1 MLSLLILIPLACLLL
16 ISFLPLK
23 GKRVAFAVVMA
34 LSFFQIY
41 AVFSPTIM
49 SNRLLPG
56 LASVFN
62 FTLAV
67 DSLSR
72 IMLLCIGIVIFIAL
86 LAAGPFVKEEDKRF
100 YFSGLM
106 ILELMGLN
114 GVVMVRDIFSMY
126 VFWEVAAAAS
136 FVLIA
141 LEKKR
146 DPLEGAFKYMI
157 FSSVATVFVLAAI
170 AIILLISGSTSFTA
184 IRVALLVTPHS
195 NLIILA
201 VGVFLAGLFMKAGVM
216 PFHGY
221 LPDAYASAPA
231 PVSILLA
238 GVVTKTLGV
247 YTAMRIVIDIFGFSA
262 SLKSILLCIGLISAI
277 FGALAAMGQ
286 KDLKR
291 LLAYSSISQ
300 VGYIFLGFGCGT
312 PLGIAAAIFHIFN
325 HTVFKSL
332 LFVNAAA
339 VEDRLGTLDMGRMS
353 GLASRM
359 PITGTTSVLASLSLS
374 GVPPLAGFWS
384 KLFIVLALWQSGLYG
399 VAVTAVLASL
409 LTLAYM
415 LLLQRR
421 VFFGTPEKDLAGV
434 VEAGFNLALP
444 AVILAILIVGVGLLF
459 PYIVHTVIFPVVSF

>member
-1 MLSLLILIPLACLLL
+1 VLSLLILVPLAFLLL
-16 ISFLPLK
+16 MNFLTFK
-23 GKRVAFAVVMA
+23 GRRLAFAVVMA

-41 AVFSPTIM
+41 AVFCPAIM
-49 SNRLLPG
+49 SNRPLHG
-56 LASVFN
+56 LASVFD

-67 DSLSR
+67 DGLSR
-72 IMLLCIGIVIFIAL
+72 IMLLCIAIVIFIAL
-86 LAAGPFVKEEDKRF
+86 LVAAPFVKEEDKRF
-100 YFSGLM
+100 YFAGLM

-114 GVVMVRDIFSMY
+114 GVVIVRDIFSMY

-136 FVLIA
+136 FILIA
-141 LEKKR
+141 LQKKR
-146 DPLEGAFKYMI
+146 DPLEGAFKYLM
-157 FSSVATVFVLAAI
+157 FSSVATVFVLSAI
-170 AIILLISGSTSFTA
+170 AIILLISGDTSFSA
-184 IRVALLVTPHS
+184 IQDALRVSPH
-195 NLIILA
+195 NILITLA
-201 VGVFLAGLFMKAGVM
+201 VSVFLAGLFMKAGVM

-262 SLKSILLCIGLISAI
+262 SLKSILLCVGLISAI

-325 HTVFKSL
+325 HTIFKSL

-339 VEDRLGTLDMGRMS
+339 VEDRTGTLDMSRMS
-353 GLASRM
+353 GLASKM
-359 PITGTTSVLASLSLS
+359 PVTGTTSVLASLAAS

-384 KLFIVLALWQSGLYG
+384 KLFIIVALWQCGHYG
-399 VAVTAVLASL
+399 VAATAVMASL
-409 LTLAYM
+409 LPLAYM
-415 LLLQRR
+415 LVLQRNI
-421 VFFGTPEKDLAGV
+421 FFGTLQKNLEGV
-434 VEAGFNLALP
+434 VEAGFSLTLP
-444 AVILAILIVGVGLLF
+444 AVILSALIAGIGLFF
-459 PYIVHTVIFPVVSF
+459 PYIVHTVIFPVAPY